1 MVLLKHLAREF
12 DMSPARIRKLLRH
25 NFEHDGRWRWEEND
39 PQLLQIRHHL
49 SVNTSTPRRSAPTAP
64 SPR

>member
-25 NFEHDGRWRWEEND
+25 NFEHNGRWRWEEND

-49 SVNTSTPRRSAPTAP
+49 SANTSTPRQSTPTAP